1 MAFEADE
8 DLPPSITRGDLLL
21 VDRRAEKI
29 LPRRDGVYV
38 LSVARGLAVR
48 QIHARLDQQFQVS
61 GPGVPEQI
69 YSRPPRQTT
78 SPTMRRPRSD
88 AVT

>member
-1 MAFEADE
+1 MALEADE

-61 GPGVPEQI
+61 GPGVSEQVTA
-69 YSRPPRQTT
+69 SDLG
-78 SPTMRRPRSD
+78 RRIVGEVVWRGGRL
-88 AVT
+88 